1 MAKKKQQFKVII
13 EQDEDGLFVA
23 SVPSLP
29 GCHTQAKTIKELK
42 KRVQEAISLCLEVAQ
57 TDPQYKRRLE
67 LFAYKPNFLGL
78 DLVTV

>member
-1 MAKKKQQFKVII
+1 MAKEKQQFKVII

-42 KRVQEAISLCLEVAQ
+42 KESRRQSLYVLKLLKPILNTSDDWNFCL
-57 TDPQYKRRLE
+57 
-67 LFAYKPNFLGL
+67 
-78 DLVTV
+78 